1 MTSPMKANAILD
13 HENAERILEEGWK
26 LFQQKGYRGVTVD
39 ELCRHCGLTKPT
51 LYYYFQDKENLFV
64 QVLQYRLEGFHKVV
78 EQPGTLA
85 ERLQRVATSILENFQ
100 TEYGILLRDRE
111 HIKKPENL
119 ECIRDAFHSELF
131 GPLIALMQSG
141 IDRGEL
147 EGNNPE
153 MLTLI
158 FLGVVNNLI
167 GKAAEMGVEN
177 STLARQLTGYFL
189 NGARKA

>member
-1 MTSPMKANAILD
+1 MKANAILD

-189 NGARKA
+189 NGARKT